1 MDVQLLATFQLSLA
15 LGDWWI
21 GVFLG
26 DTGNDNTLL
35 HISDSM
41 EALAAVRPS
50 MFADITVRAVE
61 RLWLVTAD
69 IVWL

>member
-1 MDVQLLATFQLSLA
+1 M
-15 LGDWWI
+15 
-21 GVFLG
+21 FLG

-41 EALAAVRPS
+41 EALAAIRPS

-61 RLWLVTAD
+61 RHWLVEEL
-69 IVWL
+69 VNS